1 MSKKVY
7 RLVKRH
13 GQIDL
18 QPASQ
23 KDVWQEHR
31 YLYLVDM
38 MKSIL
43 SVATIYYYHFSFA
56 HYERAFA
63 YELYHQWSKY
73 IEKYHKAGN
82 DKICLNAEVK
92 KFLAGRRK
100 LPDMVLHEDRSD
112 NQEIVVEIKRKPSAT
127 AKSIVE
133 DLKKIESFLTGFIG
147 IGDNAEGI
155 FMGFSSYKFGALLV
169 TCGTID
175 DLVQLLSGK
184 VLTLNNIA
192 KRLKKAGKEGHLY
205 CICTL
210 ESGSLQ
216 YTTLEMLIEYIKLS
230 KSQSKCVKK

>member
-18 QPASQ
+18 LPASQ
-23 KDVWQEHR
+23 KDVWQEHS

-38 MKSIL
+38 IKSIL
-43 SVATIYYYHFSFA
+43 SVANIYYYHFNSA

-73 IEKYHKAGN
+73 IEKYHKSGN

-92 KFLAGRRK
+92 KFLYGRRK
-100 LPDMVLHEDRSD
+100 LPDMVLHEDLSD
-112 NQEIVVEIKRKPSAT
+112 NQEIVVEIKRMPSAT

-133 DLKKIESFLTGFIG
+133 DLKKIESFLTGIIG
-147 IGDNAEGI
+147 IGDNAERI
-155 FMGFSSYKFGALLV
+155 LMGFSPYKFGALVV

-175 DLVQLLSGK
+175 GLAQLLSGK

-192 KRLKKAGKEGHLY
+192 KRLKEAGKEGHLY

-216 YTTLEMLIEYIKLS
+216 YTTLEMLIEYMKQS
-230 KSQSKCVKK
+230 KSQS